1 MAKSL
6 TPSLNKFCEKVRVM
20 NQTQSQNLT
29 LSAAE
34 ARNIESDIMDL
45 LLYTNNIQAKLLERA
60 ETIQV
65 EIASPG
71 FK

>member
-1 MAKSL
+1 
-6 TPSLNKFCEKVRVM
+6 M
-20 NQTQSQNLT
+20 NQTQSKNLT